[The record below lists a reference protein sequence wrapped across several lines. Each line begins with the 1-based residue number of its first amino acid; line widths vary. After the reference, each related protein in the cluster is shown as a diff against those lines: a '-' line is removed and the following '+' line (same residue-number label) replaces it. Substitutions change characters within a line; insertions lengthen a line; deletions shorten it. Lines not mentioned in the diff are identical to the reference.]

1 MKMLSRFLPIAVLAV
16 AAMSAMAQSPA
27 GKWTGKLDISK
38 ADMMKSAPK
47 DMPADQRKQMEAM
60 MDSMLVS
67 LKKMTF
73 SMTVNA
79 NNTWKMVV
87 KDAPGAAGPNG
98 KPQPD
103 STAEGKWTQK
113 GDKVTFEQ
121 TKENGKAKPKDAH
134 STKSMTLSK
143 DGKTMTMVENQ
154 GGQTI
159 KIVFKKA

>member
-87 KDAPGAAGPNG
+87 KGAPGAAGPNG